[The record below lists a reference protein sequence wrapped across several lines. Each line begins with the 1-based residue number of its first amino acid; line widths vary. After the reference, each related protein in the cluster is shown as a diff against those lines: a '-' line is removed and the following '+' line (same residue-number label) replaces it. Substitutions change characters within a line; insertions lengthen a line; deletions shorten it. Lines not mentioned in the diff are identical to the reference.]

1 MDPLLE
7 LDRLNALARRHA
19 LDSTEKELLFR
30 LMVGAQEASP
40 RQISA
45 ILKAHP
51 RLEAVLRA
59 WGEIEDREP
68 VLDPA
73 PCAARFCDVPGLR
86 PGAAHCPRGDE
97 IVVSSAQIDALA
109 HPARL
114 EILRILAARGHC
126 VCGEVVEVMP
136 LSQETVSQ
144 HLEVLK
150 EAGLI
155 QGQIDGHNSCYCL
168 DPLGIAE
175 LRGALDGLLGSF
187 SAAAWTTIEV
197 EEAAP

>member
-1 MDPLLE
+1 
-7 LDRLNALARRHA
+7 
-19 LDSTEKELLFR
+19 
-30 LMVGAQEASP
+30 
-40 RQISA
+40 
-45 ILKAHP
+45 
-51 RLEAVLRA
+51 
-59 WGEIEDREP
+59 
-68 VLDPA
+68 
-73 PCAARFCDVPGLR
+73 
-86 PGAAHCPRGDE
+86 
-97 IVVSSAQIDALA
+97 VSSAKIDALA

-114 EILRILAARGHC
+114 EILRILAARGRC

-155 QGQIDGHNSCYCL
+155 QGQIDGYNSCYCL
-168 DPLGIAE
+168 DPLGIVE
-175 LRGALDGLLGSF
+175 LREALDGLLGGF